1 MTDPDREHPQ
11 EPAEGAERPGEAAD
25 ERTPH
30 PEQPA
35 EGDPGIGS
43 GGADTPGT

>member
-1 MTDPDREHPQ
+1 MTDPEREHTE
-11 EPAEGAERPGEAAD
+11 EPAEGAEHPGQDTGD

-35 EGDPGIGS
+35 EGDP
-43 GGADTPGT
+43 DV